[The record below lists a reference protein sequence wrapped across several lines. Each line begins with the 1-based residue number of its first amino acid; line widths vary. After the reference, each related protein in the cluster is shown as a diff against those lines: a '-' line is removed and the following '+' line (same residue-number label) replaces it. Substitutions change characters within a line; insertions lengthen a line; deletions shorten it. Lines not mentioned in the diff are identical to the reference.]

1 MDLKV
6 IVPQDET
13 ILYDGKPDKTV
24 NTLENIF
31 NFSLFLCILWLV
43 LGTAIMEVVSYINI
57 DFNILY
63 VILSIFIYF
72 TPINIFIVNIIKA
85 ILEYK
90 NIEYIITD
98 KNIYISYG
106 IFQHKYKII
115 GLSGIENIFTERG
128 IFDKLYNT
136 GDITI
141 CYKNRCRNR
150 NNHYEIKITFLS
162 LPDYQKPLDI
172 LKKHYVLPY

>member
-6 IVPQDET
+6 IVPQDEI

-31 NFSLFLCILWLV
+31 NFSLFLCILWFV
-43 LGTAIMEVVSYINI
+43 LGIAIMEVVSYINI
-57 DFNILY
+57 DFN
-63 VILSIFIYF
+63 ILSIFIYF

-85 ILEYK
+85 ILEYR

-106 IFQHKYKII
+106 VVPNKYKIME
-115 GLSGIENIFTERG
+115 LSGIKNVFIERG

-172 LKKHYVLPY
+172 LKKHYAPSY

>member
-6 IVPQDET
+6 IVPQDEI

-43 LGTAIMEVVSYINI
+43 LGIVIFELIFYIDV
-57 DFNILY
+57 DFNNLHI
-63 VILSIFIYF
+63 ILSIFIYLS
-72 TPINIFIVNIIKA
+72 PINVYIINIIKT
-85 ILEYK
+85 ILGYK

-106 IFQHKYKII
+106 VFSHKYKIM
-115 GLSGIENIFTERG
+115 GLSGIENIFIEKG

-141 CYKNRCRNR
+141 CYKNYHRNIH
-150 NNHYEIKITFLS
+150 NHYEIKITLFSLS
-162 LPDYQKPLDI
+162 NYQKPLNM
-172 LKKHYVLPY
+172 LKKYYISPY